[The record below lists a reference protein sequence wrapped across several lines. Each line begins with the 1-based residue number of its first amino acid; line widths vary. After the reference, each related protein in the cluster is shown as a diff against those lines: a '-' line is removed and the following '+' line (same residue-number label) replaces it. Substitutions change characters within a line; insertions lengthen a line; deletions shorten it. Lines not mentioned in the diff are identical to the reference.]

1 MFDRFGEMDSYEE
14 INELAKNL
22 LEEGDVSNVFLLAK
36 ENGISKEIAEMFLNR
51 EVPEICDPETAAL
64 GKLEIECTELKPKE
78 LMEDWVEYI
87 KGLCVENET
96 VAHQVRKKGK
106 NLKGCLAEL
115 LKYAFKNRVS
125 VDKEIVKAAKI
136 SASRVDFGVPGMGT
150 AKKIIRAYYL
160 EA

>member
-1 MFDRFGEMDSYEE
+1 MFDRFEEMDSYEE

-22 LEEGDVSNVFLLAK
+22 LEEGDVSNIFLLAK

-115 LKYAFKNRVS
+115 LKYAFKKSRQRGQRNRKS
-125 VDKEIVKAAKI
+125 CEDQ
-136 SASRVDFGVPGMGT
+136 RVQSGFRRTRDGDS
-150 AKKIIRAYYL
+150 
-160 EA
+160 